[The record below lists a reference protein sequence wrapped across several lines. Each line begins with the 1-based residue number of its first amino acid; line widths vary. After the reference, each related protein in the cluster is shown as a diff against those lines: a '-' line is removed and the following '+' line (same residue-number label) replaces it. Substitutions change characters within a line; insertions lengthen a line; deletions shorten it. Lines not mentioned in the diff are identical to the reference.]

1 METII
6 NALRSKTVLK
16 AIILGVASVAV
27 AILTQVDLIA
37 WVGIVNMVVDIALR
51 AITTEP
57 LSAK

>member
-16 AIILGVASVAV
+16 AIILGVSSIAV